1 MVPVFLILT
10 VIIRNGI
17 QSQYVNDLTSLV
29 VSYDLMLVDR
39 TGIRTSVARNIS
51 TNLSQ
56 SLLGM

>member
-39 TGIRTSVARNIS
+39 TGKPLV
-51 TNLSQ
+51 
-56 SLLGM
+56 